1 MSHLMPP
8 NASAL
13 ERHVAELTRRI
24 DQIPTPIRDIWD
36 PDTCPL
42 ELLPWLAWAFSVD
55 AWKDY
60 WSEST
65 KRQVIKQAVPIARG
79 KGSRRSVENVVK
91 AFGAN
96 LVMREWWETTPKGA
110 PHTFQIVIN
119 YGGNGTVTEEFQND
133 ITEEIRRVK
142 PARSHFTLSV
152 GLSANAG
159 VSIAGVVRVAT
170 FTRLALKG

>member
-1 MSHLMPP
+1 MSNLMPP

-13 ERHVAELTRRI
+13 ERRVAELAKRI

-65 KRQVIKQAVPIARG
+65 KRQVIKRAVSIARQ
-79 KGSRRSVENVVK
+79 KGTRRSVEDVVK

-96 LVMREWWETTPKGA
+96 LVMREWWETTPKGV

-119 YGGNGTVTEEFQND
+119 YGGTTVSEAMQND
-133 ITEEIRRVK
+133 VLEEIHRVK
-142 PARSHFTLSV
+142 PARSHFTLSI
-152 GLSANAG
+152 GLSAKASVNAVG
-159 VSIAGVVRVAT
+159 VLRVAT
-170 FTRLALKG
+170 FNRLVFTG